1 MTTADI
7 VIPKSGTDI
16 KFTYIIPDDFESEA
30 KTGRAVLVSL
40 KNRTVYGFIYDV
52 KKDDEEE
59 KENLKQNKPIKL
71 KNVLRISKAS
81 FFTESRKDIFNFL
94 ASYYHENIS
103 GVFDAVLPSL
113 DVKRFDLLDKY
124 FEEAES
130 FNYSSALVSKQSEE
144 YRKKN
149 NPNSLNE
156 LSTDGFLL
164 KAGYELTKDQENAVN
179 LIKESI
185 SEGFYKTFLLHGV
198 TASGKTEVY
207 FNLIDYVLSLN
218 KQVIITVPEIFITNQ
233 FIYLIKKRFE
243 NLLKQNAFAVFHS
256 KISKKE
262 KLINHIRI
270 MNGGVKLI
278 LGARSAVFSPLKNP
292 GLIIIDEEHDGSYKQ
307 QSGLL
312 YNARDVAVMTAKKT
326 SSVCILGSATPSL
339 ESYYN
344 ASVLKKYEYI
354 YIKNRVKGKTLPDI
368 ELINLKSE
376 FKTLTKKEFKD
387 KILSEETV
395 KLITENIAA
404 EKQVLLFLNRRGFS
418 TFLIC
423 TSCGHQF
430 LCKNC
435 AISLVYHKHKNGKM
449 TGINTDISREIL
461 ECHYCGYKEN
471 VPKLC
476 PECGMDT
483 IEPYG
488 IGVQKL
494 EEHVR
499 SLFSNY
505 FRRSDEYEESEYKDG
520 CGDINIAANELNV
533 EENKKK
539 VITIERIDS
548 DIAKKGK
555 TGAEIFKKM
564 RDKKIDILIG
574 TQIIAKG
581 HDFPNV
587 GLVVV
592 IFADSLLNLPDFRS
606 AEKAFQILTQ
616 VAGRAGRGK
625 DKGKI
630 AVQTFIPDNYLLRH
644 TAAHDTKG
652 FYEKELEIR
661 KEYGYP
667 PYSRIIALKLTC
679 KNIETLIETALNLK
693 KGIENIIDIKI
704 KTGDFSGGGDHG
716 GISILGPSPCPI
728 EKIDNDFRYQLILK
742 SPAPAAN
749 LHKLVSAL
757 KTDSNLIKSFSS
769 GKIVVDVDPDVLM

>member
-16 KFTYIIPDDFESEA
+16 KFIYIIPEEFEQEA
-30 KTGRAVLVSL
+30 EIGKAALVPL
-40 KNRTVYGFIYDV
+40 KNRTVYGFIYDIRKNGDETFV
-52 KKDDEEE
+52 KESIKE
-59 KENLKQNKPIKL
+59 KKSLKL
-71 KNVLRISKAS
+71 KKIFRISRPR

-103 GVFDAVLPSL
+103 GVFETVLPSI
-113 DVKRFDLLDKY
+113 DVKHFDLLDKY
-124 FEEAES
+124 FEEANNFYQTS
-130 FNYSSALVSKQSEE
+130 NNTKKSKI
-144 YRKKN
+144 RKFHDYAAEADTSTAPGTDAEN
-149 NPNSLNE
+149 RF
-156 LSTDGFLL
+156 LS
-164 KAGYELTKDQENAVN
+164 KAPYNLTKDQENAID
-179 LIKESI
+179 LIKESM
-185 SEGFYKTFLLHGV
+185 SNGFYKTFLLHGV
-198 TASGKTEVY
+198 TASGKTEIY
-207 FNLIDYVLSLN
+207 FNLMDYVLALN

-243 NLLKQNAFAVFHS
+243 NLIKQDGFAVFHS

-270 MNGGVKLI
+270 MNGDVKLI
-278 LGARSAVFSPLKNP
+278 LGARSAVFSPLKDP

-312 YNARDVAVMTAKKT
+312 YNARDVAVMIAKKT

-344 ASVLKKYEYI
+344 AALLKKYEYI
-354 YIKNRVKGKTLPDI
+354 YIKNRVKGKSLPDI
-368 ELINLKSE
+368 ELIDLKSE

-387 KILSEETV
+387 KILSEETIR
-395 KLITENIAA
+395 LITENLKNK
-404 EKQVLLFLNRRGFS
+404 KQVLLFLNRRGFS

-435 AISLVYHKHKNGKM
+435 AISLVYHKYKHRRKDKDKDKRGN
-449 TGINTDISREIL
+449 IPQNTPHELL
-461 ECHYCGYKEN
+461 ECHYCGYKEE

-494 EEHVR
+494 EESVR
-499 SLFSNY
+499 ALFSGY
-505 FRRSDEYEESEYKDG
+505 SGIYSDKDAEEAYGGYAD
-520 CGDINIAANELNV
+520 DANH
-533 EENKKK
+533 NKA
-539 VITIERIDS
+539 VIERIDS

-555 TGAEIFKKM
+555 AGAEIFKRM

-581 HDFPNV
+581 HDFPGV

-592 IFADSLLNLPDFRS
+592 IFADGLLNLPDFRS

-616 VAGRAGRGK
+616 VSGRAGRGEGG
-625 DKGKI
+625 GKI
-630 AVQTFIPDNYLLRH
+630 TIQTFMPDNYLLRH
-644 TAAHDTKG
+644 TAAHDIKG

-667 PYSRIIALKLTC
+667 PYSRIIAFKLTD
-679 KNIETLIETALNLK
+679 KNIDNLKEAALNLK
-693 KGIENIIDIKI
+693 KTLENLIDFKI
-704 KTGDFSGGGDHG
+704 KSGDFAGNNN
-716 GISILGPSPCPI
+716 IAILGPSPCPI

-742 SPAPAAN
+742 SLPPAAN
-749 LHKLVSAL
+749 LHKLISAA
-757 KTDSNLIKSFSS
+757 KTDARLFKHFSS
-769 GKIVVDVDPDVLM
+769 GKIAIDVDPDVLM